1 MLKKKDLKEAISK
14 SSLKKGDILFCHSD
28 LSILKDIDFKHS
40 LLPPLIYKLLIKKI
54 GVHGTLV
61 VPTFTYSFCNKKV
74 YDPKNFKTFCG
85 SFSNYVKDLKES
97 RIYKDPN
104 VSVAIVG
111 KYKNELSK
119 NPTTNAYEN
128 NSFFDRFYKLGGKIC
143 NINLDVTSTFIH
155 YFERKN
161 SVKYRFDKTF
171 HGQIKTKNELKKIK
185 SIIFVRY
192 LKQEYKQNLKRFIK
206 KTKKFT
212 KSVKKKKLIINV
224 IDIKNYGEIIKNNLR
239 LSKYFLI
246 NKK

>member
-14 SSLKKGDILFCHSD
+14 LNLKKGDIIFCHSD

-54 GVHGTLV
+54 GVHGTLA
-61 VPTFTYSFCNKKV
+61 VPTFTYSFCNKKI
-74 YDPKNFKTFCG
+74 YDPKNFKSFCG

-119 NPTTNAYEN
+119 SPTTNAYEN
-128 NSFFDRFYKLGGKIC
+128 NSFFDRFYKLRGKIC

-171 HGQIKTKNELKKIK
+171 YGQIKTKNGLKKIK